1 MLPALSTRTEDR
13 VIYSALNHAAS
24 VQKPKVKNEPEHNKP
39 DPSLIGELFK
49 V

>member
-1 MLPALSTRTEDR
+1 MLPALSTRTEDQ

-24 VQKPKVKNEPEHNKP
+24 VQRPMVKNEPEHNKL
-39 DPSLIGELFK
+39 DPSLIGELLK

>member
-24 VQKPKVKNEPEHNKP
+24 VQQPMVKNEPENNKL
-39 DPSLIGELFK
+39 DPSLIGGLLK
-49 V
+49 M